1 MSTTTQTKN
10 PYQQAWDYQTEL
22 ANIELVIKDLT
33 AEKARIEALYEK
45 ALIEGEATGRDNI
58 DGYHLVTETRV
69 SEKRT
74 VRLDDIKHINP
85 DILLTAGTFDAGY
98 ICQYLEPE
106 QAARMLADAEFDQHY
121 KLGLGELERAVG
133 GKKQMSPYI
142 DTELTPKITKRVAR
156 ISK

>member
-33 AEKARIEALYEK
+33 AEKAHLEALYEK

-74 VRLDDIKHINP
+74 IDIDAIKHINP

-98 ICQYLEPE
+98 VSQYIS
-106 QAARMLADAEFDQHY
+106 AAQTEELINDPGFDVHY